1 MNIIKKMITML
12 TAVSMLFAFVSC
24 KGDEPTETTTAE
36 PSESATEKHS
46 ETPTATNMFEGT
58 WADAETTEI
67 VSVTDANAETTQ
79 TETAAA
85 AETTTE
91 NTTTAAPTT
100 TQASTTAKTETTTK
114 KTVTTTKKP
123 ETTTKKP
130 TTTKKKAT
138 APTKK
143 ADIVK
148 LYNTAAANAA
158 KAKPGYKKSTV
169 TELSNLNM
177 GALASISAVRDA
189 IGGFLGEGSTN
200 STVKKGTFD
209 GVSLVKSTLKE
220 SDVVAATCKVSSDG
234 KYYTVNI
241 TVKNEQNPKKNGSA
255 LGRFTKDFKDIDEI
269 KAGLADVGASV
280 ETMTI
285 NTTSVTITAKIDT
298 ATNRFVSL
306 SHNIKMNAN
315 LKNIKYIVRVAKAS
329 MNLETNVNY
338 SDFKY

>member
-1 MNIIKKMITML
+1 MNIAKKIITVL
-12 TAVSMLFAFVSC
+12 TAASMLFAFAAC
-24 KGDEPTETTTAE
+24 KGDEPTETTTAA
-36 PSESATEKHS
+36 PSESVTEVSS
-46 ETPTATNMFEGT
+46 ETVAETAAPTDAVTE
-58 WADAETTEI
+58 AETTEAE
-67 VSVTDANAETTQ
+67 SETESETETEAETTQ
-79 TETAAA
+79 

-91 NTTTAAPTT
+91 KETTTAAPTT
-100 TQASTTAKTETTTK
+100 TQAPTTKKPETTTKKAVTTTK

-123 ETTTKKP
+123 TTTQKKI
-130 TTTKKKAT
+130 T

-148 LYNTAAANAA
+148 LYNDAAANVA

-189 IGGFLGEGSTN
+189 IGGFLGEGSSN
-200 STVKKGTFD
+200 STVKKGSFD
-209 GVSLVKSTLKE
+209 GTSLVKSSLKE
-220 SDVVAATCKVSSDG
+220 SDVTAATCKLSKDG

-269 KAGLADVGASV
+269 KAGLAEVGASV

-285 NTTSVTITAKIDT
+285 NTTSVTITAKIDA
-298 ATNRFVSL
+298 ATNRFVSIT
-306 SHNIKMNAN
+306 HNIKMNAN
-315 LKNIKYIVRVAKAS
+315 LKNIKYIVRVGKAS
-329 MNLETNVNY
+329 MNLETTVNY